1 MTPVNR
7 EKLISK
13 LKELRTIAEEC
24 LTLVAGETET
34 PLADG
39 QVTMAGKQRE
49 GLDFGKPIRPFMKSY
64 SKNLSGS
71 KKFVLLVAW
80 LARGD
85 LKKQIALSEVKKR
98 WSQMTAILEMEFN
111 LFFTGDAKDRDW
123 VETKSKGLYSLR
135 PGWRDILKKSG

>member
-39 QVTMAGKQRE
+39 QVTMAGK
-49 GLDFGKPIRPFMKSY
+49 
-64 SKNLSGS
+64 
-71 KKFVLLVAW
+71 
-80 LARGD
+80 
-85 LKKQIALSEVKKR
+85 
-98 WSQMTAILEMEFN
+98 
-111 LFFTGDAKDRDW
+111 
-123 VETKSKGLYSLR
+123 
-135 PGWRDILKKSG
+135 